1 MHHFCHQLSK
11 LVDPEG
17 ESAETTCRP
26 FVVQD
31 VIPLLQATGCGVEY
45 KPKGY
50 AIALFHAFNQSQSI
64 LLDYTRIGEMVQL
77 KDPDER
83 LDTSDTGEESPYS
96 SLEGVVSWVLCSTSP
111 ISLIFS
117 ETFGD

>member
-11 LVDPEG
+11 LVNPEG

-26 FVVQD
+26 FVIQD

-50 AIALFHAFNQSQSI
+50 VIALFHAFNQSQSI
-64 LLDYTRIGEMVQL
+64 LLDYTRIGEVVQF
-77 KDPDER
+77 KGPGDH

-96 SLEGVVSWVLCSTSP
+96 SLEGVVSWVLCST
-111 ISLIFS
+111 
-117 ETFGD
+117 